1 MKKFYFT
8 FGQIHTH
15 SVNGVTFDKDIV
27 VEIKA
32 RSYEEARD
40 IMFKTFGARWA
51 FQYDK
56 KPDMSYFSRGIYKLV

>member
-27 VEIKA
+27 VEISALSYDNA
-32 RSYEEARD
+32 RE
-40 IMFKTFGARWA
+40 IMVAIFGLKWA

-56 KPDMSYFSRGIYKLV
+56 KPDMSFFPRGIYKLA